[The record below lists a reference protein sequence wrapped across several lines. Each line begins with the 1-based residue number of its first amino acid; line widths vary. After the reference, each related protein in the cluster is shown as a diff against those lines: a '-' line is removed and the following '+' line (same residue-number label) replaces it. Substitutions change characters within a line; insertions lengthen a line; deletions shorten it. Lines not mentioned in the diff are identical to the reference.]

1 MLINNRDRFTQ
12 MRKIEVAHEI
22 LSESRRSTQ
31 VYLESGRDYD
41 KVKSHMYSIFEC
53 YAHGLITWNQVRSRW
68 HSSIL
73 EYLNLY
79 ASRPD
84 LYLSESNRMLGE
96 YENTLNTFKPALDEY
111 KRVTEQKMTSNIV
124 VKGKLNESQA
134 KDQSNVYFNRRALNE
149 SELKDTATM
158 KTWKRV
164 QESYPN
170 LTSKDELRIRMLT
183 VFEGSTV
190 DTTKLVTTYM
200 SEEPTAI
207 SGPMQTSMRP
217 KPRPTNLGNVDS
229 ASIDAAVKQA
239 LGQTSPRPMPR
250 PANLGNDPQSIGA
263 GSQVA
268 YMDNGAVDGSTRGV
282 DPSEIYSPEQIA
294 ILRGEAPPSLAPT
307 TSPRPMPR
315 PKTLNQSANN
325 NIRKEAAAIFNKI
338 KVAANEGYKVLPP
351 MDKERYG
358 EIPGLEGPF
367 TTLSGKVVY
376 YDPKEGAYYDRDS
389 DMYLSNDEYT
399 ALNSDYSGMQDERDI
414 NVREADVPLSRPN
427 YMDTKNNPEIASAF
441 EKQRQNWLKTNP
453 WGGDVDDLN
462 DLVNFGNKVNKV
474 GNTKA
479 AATLTKQSMDYF
491 KNNPGRGLGEADTW
505 SKPMSHPDYMDYKNN
520 PEIASAFEKQRQNY
534 LNTIPSNRRN
544 GAIRQLNDIVDTG
557 NVFAAA
563 KTGLPDNYLPHA
575 KVRQVITK
583 QSMDYFKNNPGRGLG
598 EAKAKPGHNA
608 RVMANNLS
616 KVFKA
621 KPDFLDM
628 DKDGDKEE
636 PMKKAAADSKKKV
649 DEKAKWRSSSAAKKI
664 TDPDK
669 DLGMADYDYHH
680 ENPRSTGRLKSTA
693 DTEPSDGSINNRAKS
708 KTNSMGKRKGMVS
721 KADINRVKSNAF
733 NTLNKEEVEL
743 DEAGAFSYGK
753 KPRKGTVAYNAAEQR
768 KKQEKNEKLIE
779 PKDQKVGNAKIT
791 KEGDIPLAHPNYMD
805 TKNNPEI
812 LSAFEKQ
819 RQNWLKTGPWP
830 VDVERLNDLVNFGNK
845 IPGPLKAVDT
855 RPVKS
860 TLTKGS
866 MNYFKDK
873 PGIGQER
880 VDALNSFIA
889 LNKDKVDE
897 APLLGPQG
905 KIHRAASA
913 DQSDRE
919 YASQKSFKDAW
930 TAKNVGK
937 KWPGYSEAGYKHPA
951 YKKEESAVNEAVT
964 LDYSRYM
971 RAHGKK
977 PRDAGIGSSTWMF
990 TTADFG
996 DPSEDEIFQFQGS
1009 FADAKK
1015 AAAKWAKSQG
1025 EYRFYVMESFN
1036 KSVKEA
1042 GGYTGMG
1049 KRDIEGEKAVDAA
1062 LRGAVDNF
1070 TIGTGK
1076 YARAAA
1082 DYGIKNLGSLA
1093 GISDPTTW
1101 DTEINQE
1108 LEKDQAAQRDYP
1120 VAWDIGDK
1128 VATAA
1133 QVASGVGAVK
1143 ALGTAAVRA
1152 GLRAAADSAATR
1164 AAAKVAAKKAD
1175 DNLRYQA
1182 RGMSNAEL
1190 ANATKFSKNPALTRE
1205 LQRRQE
1211 LANLPNLPVPKPL
1224 NLTPQ
1229 MRVPPAPLKLT
1240 PNQIIPGTRKIIP
1253 FPKKP

>member
-1 MLINNRDRFTQ
+1 
-12 MRKIEVAHEI
+12 MRKIEFAHEI

-31 VYLESGRDYD
+31 IYLESGRDFD
-41 KVKSHMYSIFEC
+41 KVKANMYSVFEC
-53 YAHGLITWNQVRSRW
+53 YAHGLISWNQVRSRW

-79 ASRPD
+79 ADRPD

-96 YENTLNTFKPALDEY
+96 YETTLQTHKPALDEY
-111 KRVTEQKMTSNIV
+111 KRVNEQKMVSNIV
-124 VKGKLNESQA
+124 IKGKLNESQA
-134 KDQSNVYFNRRALNE
+134 KEHSNVYFNRRALNE

-170 LTSKDELRIRMLT
+170 LTSKDEMRIRMLT
-183 VFEGSTV
+183 IFEGSTV

-282 DPSEIYSPEQIA
+282 DPADAYSPEDLARLTGQSA
-294 ILRGEAPPSLAPT
+294 SRSPLAPT

-315 PKTLNQSANN
+315 PTTLKQSANN

-376 YDPKEGAYYDRDS
+376 YDPKEGAYYDRDT

-414 NVREADVPLSRPN
+414 NVREGDIPLAHPN
-427 YMDTKNNPEIASAF
+427 YMDTKNNPEILSAF

-505 SKPMSHPDYMDYKNN
+505 SKPMSHPDYMDYKTN

-534 LNTIPSNRRN
+534 LNTIPSKERY
-544 GAIRQLNDIVDTG
+544 GAIRKLNDIVDTG

-563 KTGLPDNYLPHA
+563 KTGLPDDYLPHA

-583 QSMDYFKNNPGRGLG
+583 QSMDYFKNNLGRGLG
-598 EAKAKPGHNA
+598 EA
-608 RVMANNLS
+608 
-616 KVFKA
+616 A

-628 DKDGDKEE
+628 DKDGNKKE
-636 PMKKAAADSKKKV
+636 PMKKAVADSKKKVDESALDEAGAFSYGKKPRKGTVAYNAAEQRKKQEKNEKPIEPKDQKVGNAKVTKDKV

-721 KADINRVKSNAF
+721 KADINRVKLNAF
-733 NTLNKEEVEL
+733 NTLNK
-743 DEAGAFSYGK
+743 
-753 KPRKGTVAYNAAEQR
+753 
-768 KKQEKNEKLIE
+768 
-779 PKDQKVGNAKIT
+779 
-791 KEGDIPLAHPNYMD
+791 
-805 TKNNPEI
+805 
-812 LSAFEKQ
+812 
-819 RQNWLKTGPWP
+819 
-830 VDVERLNDLVNFGNK
+830 
-845 IPGPLKAVDT
+845 
-855 RPVKS
+855 
-860 TLTKGS
+860 
-866 MNYFKDK
+866 
-873 PGIGQER
+873 
-880 VDALNSFIA
+880 
-889 LNKDKVDE
+889 DKVDESESYVGRETKDGTWRVFKTGNAVAVAGPFKSAQEAQAWIKKQSMNE

-937 KWPGYSEAGYKHPA
+937 KWPGYAKAGFKSPYDF
-951 YKKEESAVNEAVT
+951 KEESAVNEAVT

-977 PRDAGIGSSTWMF
+977 PRDAGMGSSTWMF
-990 TTADFG
+990 TTSEFG

-1015 AAAKWAKSQG
+1015 AAAKWTKSQG
-1025 EYRFYVMESFN
+1025 EYRFYVME
-1036 KSVKEA
+1036 
-1042 GGYTGMG
+1042 
-1049 KRDIEGEKAVDAA
+1049 
-1062 LRGAVDNF
+1062 
-1070 TIGTGK
+1070 
-1076 YARAAA
+1076 
-1082 DYGIKNLGSLA
+1082 
-1093 GISDPTTW
+1093 
-1101 DTEINQE
+1101 
-1108 LEKDQAAQRDYP
+1108 
-1120 VAWDIGDK
+1120 
-1128 VATAA
+1128 
-1133 QVASGVGAVK
+1133 
-1143 ALGTAAVRA
+1143 
-1152 GLRAAADSAATR
+1152 
-1164 AAAKVAAKKAD
+1164 
-1175 DNLRYQA
+1175 
-1182 RGMSNAEL
+1182 
-1190 ANATKFSKNPALTRE
+1190 
-1205 LQRRQE
+1205 
-1211 LANLPNLPVPKPL
+1211 
-1224 NLTPQ
+1224 
-1229 MRVPPAPLKLT
+1229 
-1240 PNQIIPGTRKIIP
+1240 
-1253 FPKKP
+1253 

>member
-1 MLINNRDRFTQ
+1 
-12 MRKIEVAHEI
+12 MRKIEFAHEI

-31 VYLESGRDYD
+31 VYLESGRDFD
-41 KVKSHMYSIFEC
+41 KVKANMYSVFEC
-53 YAHGLITWNQVRSRW
+53 YAHGLISWNQVRSRW

-79 ASRPD
+79 ADRPD

-96 YENTLNTFKPALDEY
+96 YETTLQTHKPALDEY
-111 KRVTEQKMTSNIV
+111 KRVNEQKMISNIV
-124 VKGKLNESQA
+124 IKGKLNESQA
-134 KDQSNVYFNRRALNE
+134 KEHSNVYFNRRALNE

-229 ASIDAAVKQA
+229 ASIDSAVQQA
-239 LGQTSPRPMPR
+239 SGQTSPRPMPR
-250 PANLGNDPQSIGA
+250 PVNLGNDPQGIGA

-268 YMDNGAVDGSTRGV
+268 YMDNGAVDGSTRGI
-282 DPSEIYSPEQIA
+282 DPADAYSPEDLARLTGQPA
-294 ILRGEAPPSLAPT
+294 PSLAPT

-315 PKTLNQSANN
+315 PTTLKQSANN
-325 NIRKEAAAIFNKI
+325 NIRKEAAAIFDKI

-351 MDKERYG
+351 MDKERYT

-414 NVREADVPLSRPN
+414 NVREADIPLAHPS
-427 YMDTKNNPEIASAF
+427 YMDTKN
-441 EKQRQNWLKTNP
+441 T
-453 WGGDVDDLN
+453 
-462 DLVNFGNKVNKV
+462 
-474 GNTKA
+474 
-479 AATLTKQSMDYF
+479 
-491 KNNPGRGLGEADTW
+491 
-505 SKPMSHPDYMDYKNN
+505 
-520 PEIASAFEKQRQNY
+520 
-534 LNTIPSNRRN
+534 
-544 GAIRQLNDIVDTG
+544 
-557 NVFAAA
+557 
-563 KTGLPDNYLPHA
+563 
-575 KVRQVITK
+575 
-583 QSMDYFKNNPGRGLG
+583 
-598 EAKAKPGHNA
+598 
-608 RVMANNLS
+608 
-616 KVFKA
+616 
-621 KPDFLDM
+621 
-628 DKDGDKEE
+628 
-636 PMKKAAADSKKKV
+636 
-649 DEKAKWRSSSAAKKI
+649 
-664 TDPDK
+664 
-669 DLGMADYDYHH
+669 
-680 ENPRSTGRLKSTA
+680 
-693 DTEPSDGSINNRAKS
+693 
-708 KTNSMGKRKGMVS
+708 
-721 KADINRVKSNAF
+721 
-733 NTLNKEEVEL
+733 
-743 DEAGAFSYGK
+743 
-753 KPRKGTVAYNAAEQR
+753 
-768 KKQEKNEKLIE
+768 
-779 PKDQKVGNAKIT
+779 
-791 KEGDIPLAHPNYMD
+791 
-805 TKNNPEI
+805 PEI

-889 LNKDKVDE
+889 LNKEEVEPLAELSPELLGRYAYRATKDASANQKKVAGAKDRYTGRQFQGRANKREKGADMAIDKIRGNYNAKVHAKDKVDE

-919 YASQKSFKDAW
+919 YASQKSFKDEW

-977 PRDAGIGSSTWMF
+977 PRDAGMGSSTWMF
-990 TTADFG
+990 TTSEFG

-1025 EYRFYVMESFN
+1025 EYRFYVME
-1036 KSVKEA
+1036 
-1042 GGYTGMG
+1042 
-1049 KRDIEGEKAVDAA
+1049 
-1062 LRGAVDNF
+1062 
-1070 TIGTGK
+1070 
-1076 YARAAA
+1076 
-1082 DYGIKNLGSLA
+1082 
-1093 GISDPTTW
+1093 
-1101 DTEINQE
+1101 
-1108 LEKDQAAQRDYP
+1108 
-1120 VAWDIGDK
+1120 
-1128 VATAA
+1128 
-1133 QVASGVGAVK
+1133 
-1143 ALGTAAVRA
+1143 
-1152 GLRAAADSAATR
+1152 
-1164 AAAKVAAKKAD
+1164 
-1175 DNLRYQA
+1175 
-1182 RGMSNAEL
+1182 
-1190 ANATKFSKNPALTRE
+1190 
-1205 LQRRQE
+1205 
-1211 LANLPNLPVPKPL
+1211 
-1224 NLTPQ
+1224 
-1229 MRVPPAPLKLT
+1229 
-1240 PNQIIPGTRKIIP
+1240 
-1253 FPKKP
+1253 

>member
-1 MLINNRDRFTQ
+1 
-12 MRKIEVAHEI
+12 MRKIEFAHEI
-22 LSESRRSTQ
+22 LSESRRSIQ
-31 VYLESGRDYD
+31 IYLESGRDYD
-41 KVKSHMYSIFEC
+41 KVKANMYSVFEC
-53 YAHGLITWNQVRSRW
+53 YAHGLISWNQVRSRW

-79 ASRPD
+79 ADRPD

-96 YENTLNTFKPALDEY
+96 YETTLHTHKIALDEY
-111 KRVTEQKMTSNIV
+111 KRVNEQKMTSNIV

-134 KDQSNVYFNRRALNE
+134 KDQSNVYFNRRALKE
-149 SELKDTATM
+149 SELKDTVTM

-229 ASIDAAVKQA
+229 ASIDSAVKQA

-250 PANLGNDPQSIGA
+250 PVNLGNDPQGIGA

-268 YMDNGAVDGSTRGV
+268 YMDNGAVDGSTRGI
-282 DPSEIYSPEQIA
+282 DPADAYSPEDLARLTGQPA
-294 ILRGEAPPSLAPT
+294 PSLAPK

-315 PKTLNQSANN
+315 PTTLKQSANN

-414 NVREADVPLSRPN
+414 NVRE
-427 YMDTKNNPEIASAF
+427 
-441 EKQRQNWLKTNP
+441 
-453 WGGDVDDLN
+453 G
-462 DLVNFGNKVNKV
+462 
-474 GNTKA
+474 
-479 AATLTKQSMDYF
+479 
-491 KNNPGRGLGEADTW
+491 DTW

-563 KTGLPDNYLPHA
+563 KTGLPDDYLPHA

-583 QSMDYFKNNPGRGLG
+583 QSMDYFKNNPGRGLGEADIPLAHPNYMDTKNNPEILSAFEKQRQNWLKTNPWGGDVDDLNDLVNFGNKIPGPLKAVDTRPVKSTLTKGSMDYFKNNPGRGLG

-636 PMKKAAADSKKKV
+636 PMKKAVADSKKKV

-733 NTLNKEEVEL
+733 NTLNK
-743 DEAGAFSYGK
+743 
-753 KPRKGTVAYNAAEQR
+753 
-768 KKQEKNEKLIE
+768 
-779 PKDQKVGNAKIT
+779 
-791 KEGDIPLAHPNYMD
+791 
-805 TKNNPEI
+805 
-812 LSAFEKQ
+812 
-819 RQNWLKTGPWP
+819 
-830 VDVERLNDLVNFGNK
+830 
-845 IPGPLKAVDT
+845 
-855 RPVKS
+855 
-860 TLTKGS
+860 
-866 MNYFKDK
+866 
-873 PGIGQER
+873 
-880 VDALNSFIA
+880 
-889 LNKDKVDE
+889 DKVDE

-951 YKKEESAVNEAVT
+951 YKKEESAVNEAYINTNKDAMQVLSDLRKIGKSMELGQSTYEGNLANKYAEDVWDVYTFIEAKTKGFQNIDSNAKAAIAEMMQLRKMAKGMERDPGASSNRGFANSIVNTLYPVMQYLDSMKSESTVNEAVT

-977 PRDAGIGSSTWMF
+977 PRDAGMGSSTWMF
-990 TTADFG
+990 TTAEFG

-1025 EYRFYVMESFN
+1025 EYRFYVME
-1036 KSVKEA
+1036 
-1042 GGYTGMG
+1042 
-1049 KRDIEGEKAVDAA
+1049 
-1062 LRGAVDNF
+1062 
-1070 TIGTGK
+1070 
-1076 YARAAA
+1076 
-1082 DYGIKNLGSLA
+1082 
-1093 GISDPTTW
+1093 
-1101 DTEINQE
+1101 
-1108 LEKDQAAQRDYP
+1108 
-1120 VAWDIGDK
+1120 
-1128 VATAA
+1128 
-1133 QVASGVGAVK
+1133 
-1143 ALGTAAVRA
+1143 
-1152 GLRAAADSAATR
+1152 
-1164 AAAKVAAKKAD
+1164 
-1175 DNLRYQA
+1175 
-1182 RGMSNAEL
+1182 
-1190 ANATKFSKNPALTRE
+1190 
-1205 LQRRQE
+1205 
-1211 LANLPNLPVPKPL
+1211 
-1224 NLTPQ
+1224 
-1229 MRVPPAPLKLT
+1229 
-1240 PNQIIPGTRKIIP
+1240 
-1253 FPKKP
+1253 

>member
-1 MLINNRDRFTQ
+1 
-12 MRKIEVAHEI
+12 MRKIEFAHEI

-31 VYLESGRDYD
+31 IYLESGRDFD
-41 KVKSHMYSIFEC
+41 KVKANMYSVFEC
-53 YAHGLITWNQVRSRW
+53 YAHGLISWNQVRYRW

-79 ASRPD
+79 ADRPD
-84 LYLSESNRMLGE
+84 LYLIESNRMLGE
-96 YENTLNTFKPALDEY
+96 YETTLHTHKIALDEY
-111 KRVTEQKMTSNIV
+111 KRVNEQKMTSNIV

-134 KDQSNVYFNRRALNE
+134 KDQSNVYFNRRALKE
-149 SELKDTATM
+149 SELKDTVTM

-250 PANLGNDPQSIGA
+250 PANLGNDPQGIGA

-315 PKTLNQSANN
+315 PTTLKQSANN
-325 NIRKEAAAIFNKI
+325 NIRKEAAAIFDKI

-351 MDKERYG
+351 MDKERYT

-414 NVREADVPLSRPN
+414 NVKEADTWSQPMSHPD
-427 YMDTKNNPEIASAF
+427 YMDYKNNPEIASAF

-462 DLVNFGNKVNKV
+462 DLVNFGNKVNQV

-491 KNNPGRGLGEADTW
+491 KNNPGRGLGEA
-505 SKPMSHPDYMDYKNN
+505 
-520 PEIASAFEKQRQNY
+520 
-534 LNTIPSNRRN
+534 
-544 GAIRQLNDIVDTG
+544 
-557 NVFAAA
+557 
-563 KTGLPDNYLPHA
+563 
-575 KVRQVITK
+575 
-583 QSMDYFKNNPGRGLG
+583 
-598 EAKAKPGHNA
+598 
-608 RVMANNLS
+608 
-616 KVFKA
+616 A

-628 DKDGDKEE
+628 DKDGNKKE
-636 PMKKAAADSKKKV
+636 PMKKAVADSKKKVDESALDEAGAFSYGKKPRKGTVAYNAAEQRKKQEKNEKPIEPKDQKVGNAKVTKDKV

-693 DTEPSDGSINNRAKS
+693 DTELSDGSINNRAKS

-733 NTLNKEEVEL
+733 NT
-743 DEAGAFSYGK
+743 
-753 KPRKGTVAYNAAEQR
+753 
-768 KKQEKNEKLIE
+768 
-779 PKDQKVGNAKIT
+779 
-791 KEGDIPLAHPNYMD
+791 
-805 TKNNPEI
+805 
-812 LSAFEKQ
+812 
-819 RQNWLKTGPWP
+819 
-830 VDVERLNDLVNFGNK
+830 
-845 IPGPLKAVDT
+845 
-855 RPVKS
+855 
-860 TLTKGS
+860 
-866 MNYFKDK
+866 
-873 PGIGQER
+873 
-880 VDALNSFIA
+880 

-951 YKKEESAVNEAVT
+951 YKKEESAVNEAYINTNKDAMQVLSDLRKIGKSMELGQSTYEGNLANKYAEDVWDVYTFIEAKTKGFQNIDSNAKAAIAEMMQLRKMAKGMERDPGASSNRGFANSIVNTLYPVMQYLDSMRSESAVNEAVT

-977 PRDAGIGSSTWMF
+977 PRDAGMGSSTWMF
-990 TTADFG
+990 TTAEFG

-1025 EYRFYVMESFN
+1025 EYRFYVME
-1036 KSVKEA
+1036 
-1042 GGYTGMG
+1042 
-1049 KRDIEGEKAVDAA
+1049 
-1062 LRGAVDNF
+1062 
-1070 TIGTGK
+1070 
-1076 YARAAA
+1076 
-1082 DYGIKNLGSLA
+1082 
-1093 GISDPTTW
+1093 
-1101 DTEINQE
+1101 
-1108 LEKDQAAQRDYP
+1108 
-1120 VAWDIGDK
+1120 
-1128 VATAA
+1128 
-1133 QVASGVGAVK
+1133 
-1143 ALGTAAVRA
+1143 
-1152 GLRAAADSAATR
+1152 
-1164 AAAKVAAKKAD
+1164 
-1175 DNLRYQA
+1175 
-1182 RGMSNAEL
+1182 
-1190 ANATKFSKNPALTRE
+1190 
-1205 LQRRQE
+1205 
-1211 LANLPNLPVPKPL
+1211 
-1224 NLTPQ
+1224 
-1229 MRVPPAPLKLT
+1229 
-1240 PNQIIPGTRKIIP
+1240 
-1253 FPKKP
+1253 

>member
-1 MLINNRDRFTQ
+1 
-12 MRKIEVAHEI
+12 MRKIEFAHEI

-31 VYLESGRDYD
+31 IYLESGRDYD
-41 KVKSHMYSIFEC
+41 KVKANMYSVFEC
-53 YAHGLITWNQVRSRW
+53 YAHGLISWNQVRSRW

-79 ASRPD
+79 ADRPD

-96 YENTLNTFKPALDEY
+96 YETTLQTHKPALDEY
-111 KRVTEQKMTSNIV
+111 KRVNEQKMTSNIV

-134 KDQSNVYFNRRALNE
+134 KEQSNVYFNRRTLKE

-207 SGPMQTSMRP
+207 SGPMQTSLRP

-250 PANLGNDPQSIGA
+250 PAGQSIGA

-268 YMDNGAVDGSTRGV
+268 YMDNGAVDGSTRGI
-282 DPSEIYSPEQIA
+282 DPADAYSPEDLARLTGQPA
-294 ILRGEAPPSLAPT
+294 PSLAPK

-315 PKTLNQSANN
+315 PTTLKQSANN

-351 MDKERYG
+351 MDKERYT

-414 NVREADVPLSRPN
+414 NVREADIPLAHPN
-427 YMDTKNNPEIASAF
+427 YMDTKNNPEILSAF

-453 WGGDVDDLN
+453 RGGPSGVDGLN
-462 DLVNFGNKVNKV
+462 DLINFGNKIPEPL
-474 GNTKA
+474 KA
-479 AATLTKQSMDYF
+479 VDTRPVKSTLTKQSMDYF
-491 KNNPGRGLGEADTW
+491 KNNPGRGLGEAD
-505 SKPMSHPDYMDYKNN
+505 
-520 PEIASAFEKQRQNY
+520 
-534 LNTIPSNRRN
+534 L
-544 GAIRQLNDIVDTG
+544 
-557 NVFAAA
+557 
-563 KTGLPDNYLPHA
+563 
-575 KVRQVITK
+575 
-583 QSMDYFKNNPGRGLG
+583 
-598 EAKAKPGHNA
+598 
-608 RVMANNLS
+608 
-616 KVFKA
+616 
-621 KPDFLDM
+621 
-628 DKDGDKEE
+628 
-636 PMKKAAADSKKKV
+636 

-693 DTEPSDGSINNRAKS
+693 DTEPSDGSINNRQKS
-708 KTNSMGKRKGMVS
+708 KINSKGDRKGKIS

-743 DEAGAFSYGK
+743 DEAKA
-753 KPRKGTVAYNAAEQR
+753 KPGHNARVMANNLN
-768 KKQEKNEKLIE
+768 KVFKAKPDFLDMD
-779 PKDQKVGNAKIT
+779 KD
-791 KEGDIPLAHPNYMD
+791 
-805 TKNNPEI
+805 
-812 LSAFEKQ
+812 
-819 RQNWLKTGPWP
+819 
-830 VDVERLNDLVNFGNK
+830 GNK
-845 IPGPLKAVDT
+845 KEPMKKAAADS
-855 RPVKS
+855 K
-860 TLTKGS
+860 K
-866 MNYFKDK
+866 
-873 PGIGQER
+873 
-880 VDALNSFIA
+880 
-889 LNKDKVDE
+889 KVSE

-919 YASQKSFKDAW
+919 YASQRSFKDAW

-951 YKKEESAVNEAVT
+951 YKKEESALDEAGRHLDYVPRKSSNTEIDVKGTKVPIKKHSWGDWEVPYGPYKDIGQHKSKESLVNALHTRIKEEAEIDEANTSYEKDMDHDKPVVVSGVKGVKSTPFRKKFKNIAAYDKWSDSEEAGNYEVHDVMNEAGSFSYGKKKPKAGSLKDQMAKQSKKYWDEQPVIEPKDQKVGNAKVTKESVAESYTGRETKDGTWRVFKTGNAVAVAGPFKSKEEASAWIKKQSSVNEAVT

-977 PRDAGIGSSTWMF
+977 PRDAGMGSSTWMF
-990 TTADFG
+990 TTAEFG
-996 DPSEDEIFQFQGS
+996 DPGEDEIFQFQGS

-1015 AAAKWAKSQG
+1015 AAAKWAKSQS
-1025 EYRFYVMESFN
+1025 EYRFYVME
-1036 KSVKEA
+1036 
-1042 GGYTGMG
+1042 
-1049 KRDIEGEKAVDAA
+1049 
-1062 LRGAVDNF
+1062 
-1070 TIGTGK
+1070 
-1076 YARAAA
+1076 
-1082 DYGIKNLGSLA
+1082 
-1093 GISDPTTW
+1093 
-1101 DTEINQE
+1101 
-1108 LEKDQAAQRDYP
+1108 
-1120 VAWDIGDK
+1120 
-1128 VATAA
+1128 
-1133 QVASGVGAVK
+1133 
-1143 ALGTAAVRA
+1143 
-1152 GLRAAADSAATR
+1152 
-1164 AAAKVAAKKAD
+1164 
-1175 DNLRYQA
+1175 
-1182 RGMSNAEL
+1182 
-1190 ANATKFSKNPALTRE
+1190 
-1205 LQRRQE
+1205 
-1211 LANLPNLPVPKPL
+1211 
-1224 NLTPQ
+1224 
-1229 MRVPPAPLKLT
+1229 
-1240 PNQIIPGTRKIIP
+1240 
-1253 FPKKP
+1253 